1 MKRIQKQIGFF
12 MAFVLFFELWLFPA
26 SPKAQAQTTL
36 ASSAQSAY
44 LMEYESGAVLFEK
57 NADEK
62 LYPASM
68 TKMMGL
74 LLIYEALNEGSL
86 KWDDTVSASAHAASM
101 GGSQIFLEENETMT
115 VEDLV
120 KAICIGSA
128 NDAMVAMAEKI
139 GGSHE
144 HFVEMMNEKAQTL
157 GLTNTHFVN
166 VTGLHDKDH
175 YSSAKDMAIIAQAL
189 IAKGGDDLLKITGT
203 YDAYIREDG
212 DDKFWLVNTN
222 KLLKQYPGVDGL
234 KTGFTQEAMS
244 CITATAKKE
253 RVRLIAVVMK
263 EPNSKQRNLEAK
275 QLLDYGFSQM
285 TQGILMKKDTVAET
299 ITLEN
304 GKPQIVKLKLKED
317 AIAVYPKGEQP
328 AVVKKEITLTKELP
342 YQKKE
347 TVATLTLTL
356 DNQTKVKV
364 PLYSDRNV
372 EKRTFFDLCKHTLL
386 ALFFA

>member
-1 MKRIQKQIGFF
+1 

-36 ASSAQSAY
+36 ASGAQSAY

-166 VTGLHDKDH
+166 ATGLHDKDH

-275 QLLDYGFSQM
+275 QLLD
-285 TQGILMKKDTVAET
+285 
-299 ITLEN
+299 
-304 GKPQIVKLKLKED
+304 
-317 AIAVYPKGEQP
+317 
-328 AVVKKEITLTKELP
+328 
-342 YQKKE
+342 
-347 TVATLTLTL
+347 
-356 DNQTKVKV
+356 
-364 PLYSDRNV
+364 
-372 EKRTFFDLCKHTLL
+372 
-386 ALFFA
+386 

>member
-101 GGSQIFLEENETMT
+101 GGSQIFLDENETMT

-166 VTGLHDKDH
+166 ATGLHDKDH

>member
-166 VTGLHDKDH
+166 ATGLHDKDH

-364 PLYSDRNV
+364 PIYSDRNV

>member
-36 ASSAQSAY
+36 ASGAQSAY

-166 VTGLHDKDH
+166 ATGLHDKDH

>member
-166 VTGLHDKDH
+166 ATGLHDKDH

-263 EPNSKQRNLEAK
+263 EPSSKQRNLEAK

-347 TVATLTLTL
+347 TVATLILTL

>member
-36 ASSAQSAY
+36 ASGAQSAY

-166 VTGLHDKDH
+166 ATGLHDKDH

-222 KLLKQYPGVDGL
+222 KLLKQYPGGDGL

>member
-1 MKRIQKQIGFF
+1 MKRIQKQIVFF

-166 VTGLHDKDH
+166 ATGLHDKDH

-263 EPNSKQRNLEAK
+263 EPSSKQRNLEAK

-356 DNQTKVKV
+356 DNQIKVKV

>member
-1 MKRIQKQIGFF
+1 MKRIQKQFGFF

-36 ASSAQSAY
+36 ASGAQSAY

-166 VTGLHDKDH
+166 ATGLHDKDH

-285 TQGILMKKDTVAET
+285 TQGILMKKDTAAET

>member
-36 ASSAQSAY
+36 ASGAQSAY

-101 GGSQIFLEENETMT
+101 GGSQIFFEENETMT

-166 VTGLHDKDH
+166 ATGLHDKDH

>member
-166 VTGLHDKDH
+166 ATGLHDKDH

-222 KLLKQYPGVDGL
+222 KLLKQYPGGDGL

-263 EPNSKQRNLEAK
+263 EPSSKQRNLEAK

-347 TVATLTLTL
+347 TVATLILTL

>member
-166 VTGLHDKDH
+166 ATGLHDKDH